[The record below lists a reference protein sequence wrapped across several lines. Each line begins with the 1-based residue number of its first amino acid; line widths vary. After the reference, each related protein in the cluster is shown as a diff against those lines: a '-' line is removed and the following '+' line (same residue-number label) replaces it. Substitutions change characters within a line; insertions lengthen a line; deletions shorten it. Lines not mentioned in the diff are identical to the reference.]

1 MTPAKN
7 EPKCHREESL
17 LLVFCGWMD
26 DWWGCWQGK
35 VAQEMEDWNLEPT
48 RTFVCVT
55 PHLHPYG
62 IKEKLCMLD
71 LPFFLAY
78 GVQQHYSYVTLSTN
92 WKTNKWCEFPHKMKS
107 QRFQPFQVLNQIN
120 VFFTSWSRS
129 FLLLHGGGQRMITSH
144 LKHNWG
150 DY

>member
-1 MTPAKN
+1 MPSQGK
-7 EPKCHREESL
+7 SL
-17 LLVFCGWMD
+17 SRFLWMD
-26 DWWGCWQGK
+26 GWLMRLLTGESCTGDGG
-35 VAQEMEDWNLEPT
+35 LEFGT
-48 RTFVCVT
+48 HTYVCVCHT
-55 PHLHPYG
+55 PPPPIRNQREIVHAWST
-62 IKEKLCMLD
+62 
-71 LPFFLAY
+71 FFLAY

-92 WKTNKWCEFPHKMKS
+92 WKTNKWCEFPHKIHS